1 MERECATRRSRVRT
15 ADMSSATTAVVTIVL
30 VVAVIAA
37 AVAVDVP
44 LAAVP
49 IVFLIL
55 FVWGGGRM
63 ASARGRTG

>member
-1 MERECATRRSRVRT
+1 
-15 ADMSSATTAVVTIVL
+15 MSTTVTVL
-30 VVAVIAA
+30 LVAAVVAVAA
-37 AVAVDVP
+37 LIDAP

-63 ASARGRTG
+63 ASARGRTL

>member
-1 MERECATRRSRVRT
+1 MSR
-15 ADMSSATTAVVTIVL
+15 ATTAVVTILL
-30 VVAVIAA
+30 VAAVIGA
-37 AVAVDVP
+37 AVAIDAP

>member
-1 MERECATRRSRVRT
+1 MQNGTG
-15 ADMSSATTAVVTIVL
+15 TIVTVLL
-30 VVAVIAA
+30 VAAVIGA
-37 AVAVDVP
+37 AVLVDVP

-63 ASARGRTG
+63 ASARGRTL

>member
-1 MERECATRRSRVRT
+1 MPA
-15 ADMSSATTAVVTIVL
+15 AVSTLVTLVL
-30 VVAVIAA
+30 VVAVVGA
-37 AVAVDVP
+37 AVLIDAP
-44 LAAVP
+44 LAAIP